1 MPEAPPPTDLPVE
14 EVIPELR
21 RALAAGVT
29 AVLEA
34 PPGAGKTTLVPLR
47 LLDEP
52 WLAGRRILML
62 EPRRLAARAAAARL
76 AELLGEAVGGTAG
89 YAMRFDRR
97 LGASTRI
104 EVVTEGLLTR
114 RLQADPGLEA
124 YGLVVFDE
132 FHERSLDADLGLALC
147 LEVQSALRPD
157 LRLLCMSATL
167 DGAALAAHLGGAP
180 VIRSQGRQHPVT
192 IRHLGDA
199 PGQALERCV
208 AQAVNLAPAEASI
221 LVFLPGAREIRRA
234 AELLAHRLPGV
245 AVHALHGDLP
255 RAAQDAALRPAPGG
269 GRRIVLATNIAETSL
284 TIEGVSVVVDAGL
297 ERRSRFS
304 ARTGMG
310 RLVTMPIGRA
320 SADQR
325 AGRAGRTGPGLC
337 YRLWSIETERG
348 MTARR
353 PAEIEEA
360 DLAPLALE
368 LAAWG
373 EADPARLRLPTLP
386 PAGPFAQARGLLLEL
401 GALAQDGAI
410 TAHGRAMA
418 LLPLHP
424 RLAHMVLAAEPGLAP
439 TALAV
444 AALLGARDP
453 DRADADL
460 ARRLA
465 LLRPGSEPERV
476 RRQLARKLRL
486 EVGEPEL
493 ELVGPAVSLAFPDR
507 IAQARPG
514 GRGAYLLANG
524 RGARLNPHDPLA
536 GAPWLAVA
544 ELDDAGSEARI
555 CLAAPLPFAWLE
567 RLHGGRFAAVD
578 EVRFDAREGALVA
591 RRVLRLG
598 ALPIR
603 EQPFVPADAQVAT
616 AWCQAIR
623 ARGLPWA
630 DAARQVQGRIALL
643 RHREP
648 LAWPDLSEAT
658 LIATL
663 EQWLAPRLGT
673 LRRLADLERLDLRAI
688 LLDRLDHA
696 QRRDLDRLAPAH
708 LELPSGRRATIDYTQ
723 DPPVLA
729 VRLQELFGLSRTPTI
744 DQGLTTLTLH
754 LLSPAQRPLAIT
766 RDLAGFWATGY
777 PAVRKEQR
785 GRYPKHAW
793 PDDPGTAS
801 ATAPA
806 RPRR

>member
-1 MPEAPPPTDLPVE
+1 MPKAPPSTDLPVE

-21 RALAAGVT
+21 RALVASAA

-47 LLDEP
+47 LVDEP

-62 EPRRLAARAAAARL
+62 EPRRPAARAAAARL
-76 AELLGEAVGGTAG
+76 AELLGEAVGGRAG

-97 LGASTRI
+97 LGPGTRI

-114 RLQADPGLEA
+114 RLHADPALER
-124 YGLVVFDE
+124 YGLVIFDE

-147 LEVQSALRPD
+147 LEVQSVLRPD

-180 VIRSQGRQHPVT
+180 VIHSQGRQHPVT

-199 PGQALERCV
+199 PGETLEQRV
-208 AQAVNLAPAEASI
+208 AQAVELAPAGASI
-221 LVFLPGAREIRRA
+221 LVFLPGAAEIRRA
-234 AELLAHRLPGV
+234 ALLVAQCLPGIP
-245 AVHALHGDLP
+245 VHALHGDLP
-255 RAAQDAALRPAPGG
+255 RAAQDTALRPAPGG

-337 YRLWSIETERG
+337 YRLWSVEAERG
-348 MTARR
+348 MAARR

-373 EADPARLRLPTLP
+373 EADPARLRLPTPP

-401 GALAQDGAI
+401 GALAPGGAI

-424 RLAHMVLAAEPGLAP
+424 RLAHMVLAAGPGLAP

-476 RRQLARKLRL
+476 RRQLARKLRQ
-486 EVGEPEL
+486 EVGEPEPG
-493 ELVGPAVSLAFPDR
+493 LVGPAVSLAFPDR

-524 RGARLNPHDPLA
+524 RGARLDPHDPLA
-536 GAPWLAVA
+536 GEPWLAAA

-555 CLAAPLPFAWLE
+555 RLAAPLPFAWLE
-567 RLHGGRFAAVD
+567 RLHGGHIAAVD
-578 EVRFDAREGALVA
+578 EVRFDAREGAIIA
-591 RRVLRLG
+591 RRTLRLG

-603 EQPFVPADAQVAT
+603 EQPFEPDPALMVA
-616 AWCQAIR
+616 AWCAALR
-623 ARGLPWA
+623 TRGLPSSEA
-630 DAARQVQGRIALL
+630 GRQLQGRVALL
-643 RHREP
+643 RRRDP
-648 LAWPDLSEAT
+648 AGWPDLSEAA
-658 LIATL
+658 LMATL
-663 EQWLAPRLGT
+663 EAWLAPHLAT
-673 LRRLADLERLDLRAI
+673 LRRWSEVEALGVAALLAS
-688 LLDRLDHA
+688 RLDHD
-696 QRRDLDRLAPAH
+696 QRRQLDRLAPAQ
-708 LELPSGRRATIDYTQ
+708 LQLPSGRRAAIDYTA

-729 VRLQELFGLSRTPTI
+729 VRLQELLGVASTPTV
-744 DQGLTTLTLH
+744 DQGRTALALH
-754 LLSPAQRPLAIT
+754 LLSPAGRPLAIT
-766 RDLAGFWATGY
+766 SDLGGFWTTGY
-777 PAVRKEQR
+777 PSVRKEQR

-793 PDDPGTAS
+793 PEDPLAQ
-801 ATAPA
+801 PV